1 MKCGGDPALINQNH
15 LILLSFGKTEDTRG
29 EGLILGESPA
39 GHCFVLRDLISINFL
54 KHVMIVKLKMH
65 ATGKIFGEICV

>member
-1 MKCGGDPALINQNH
+1 MKCGGDLALINQNH

-54 KHVMIVKLKMH
+54 KHVMIVKLKMR

>member
-54 KHVMIVKLKMH
+54 KHVMIVKLKMR